1 MNDLFTHVLVI
12 NLDKDTERWEKCQK
26 ELEKAELQ
34 AIRIPGIYGPDMS
47 DTEYKKNT
55 TCTCYYFCTRKEVG
69 CWLSHRK
76 CWQYIVDNN
85 IESALILEDDCIFDQ
100 DFQKKLKQYSKDIPE
115 NWDMI
120 LLGMLLECTKQT
132 CGPLSKFAN
141 QARKILTG
149 QRDENKYISENV
161 YKPNSFQ
168 GAHGY
173 IVSRKCAEKLLSL
186 LYLAD
191 GGVDIAIA
199 RQLQYIK
206 CYAVTP
212 SIIRQDA
219 SIASSTQSVN
229 YPRSLNFQL
238 DKIREGYTGV
248 GFMLSSPLIQI
259 EGYLVNSW
267 TAIFFLLGLLLYA
280 DSRKILTTLIAILLL
295 TELFLKFDKSTVI
308 QVTGSIVVMFI
319 GYSISRL
326 IFLRAKN

>member
-12 NLDKDTERWEKCQK
+12 NLDKDTERWGRCQK
-26 ELEKAELQ
+26 QLEKAGVQ
-34 AIRIPGIYGPDMS
+34 GIRIPGIYGADM
-47 DTEYKKNT
+47 TEQEYRKNT

-85 IESALILEDDCIFDQ
+85 IESALILEDDCILVQ

-141 QARKILTG
+141 QARKILSG
-149 QRDENKYISENV
+149 QQGENKYITENI
-161 YKPNSFQ
+161 YKPPSFQ

-173 IVSRKCAEKLLSL
+173 VVSKKCAEKLLSL
-186 LYLAD
+186 LHLAD
-191 GGVDIAIA
+191 GGVDIAMA
-199 RQLQYIK
+199 RQLQNIK

-212 SIIRQDA
+212 SLITQEA
-219 SIASSTQSVN
+219 SIETSTQSVN
-229 YPRSLNFQL
+229 YPRSINSQL
-238 DKIREGYTGV
+238 DKIREGSVGV

-267 TAIFFLLGLLLYA
+267 TAIFFLLGILLYA
-280 DSRKILTTLIAILLL
+280 DSRKILTSLIAILLI
-295 TELFLKFDKSTVI
+295 TELFLKFDKSTITQVI
-308 QVTGSIVVMFI
+308 GSIVVMFI

-326 IFLRAKN
+326 IFLK